1 MITRYR
7 YILFALYLLVVGY
20 IVFVNGPR
28 SMLTESSRDLH
39 MALMPFST
47 TQFTFKQL
55 IEKSFVDQSVLLYNL
70 IGNMLLFVPFSFL
83 LLYKN
88 SRYTPIYVIVLAF
101 VVSFGIEC
109 IQYFLI
115 LGITDIDDVLLN
127 TIGACLGYGLVYVLQ
142 TKDNKTML

>member
-7 YILFALYLLVVGY
+7 YILFALYLLVIGY
-20 IVFVNGPR
+20 IVFVNGTR
-28 SMLTESSRDLH
+28 SILTESSRDLH
-39 MALMPFST
+39 LALMPFST
-47 TQFTFKQL
+47 THFTFKQL

-70 IGNMLLFVPFSFL
+70 FGNMLLFVPFSFL

-88 SRYTPIYVIVLAF
+88 SKYTPMYVIALAF
-101 VVSFGIEC
+101 VVSCCIES

-127 TIGACLGYGLVYVLQ
+127 TLGACLGYGLVYVLQ
-142 TKDNKTML
+142 TKENKRLY